1 MHLAPPSGNPSWVL
15 VLRGLS
21 ETTGEDASD
30 GGAHPRQR
38 ASRAQYCEICA
49 FVCIHSCVC
58 VCVCMYIC
66 VHMYTI
72 YTCMQRILV
81 KSACLLCWAQ
91 HNRHADFT
99 SMHRFRTAVRNLCIC
114 VYSFVYVYV
123 CVCEYIYTHV
133 YIIYIYTCMQHIL
146 VKSACLS
153 CLAVRNLCV
162 CVCYPCMC
170 VRVFIFIYTSYYI
183 CTNVKIEYI

>member
-1 MHLAPPSGNPSWVL
+1 VHLAPPSGNPSWVL

-30 GGAHPRQR
+30 SGARPRQR
-38 ASRAQYCEICA
+38 ASRAQRCEICA
-49 FVCIHSCVC
+49 FVCINSCMC
-58 VCVCMYIC
+58 VCVCMYIY
-66 VHMYTI
+66 VHMYTL

-81 KSACLLCWAQ
+81 KSAYLSC
-91 HNRHADFT
+91 
-99 SMHRFRTAVRNLCIC
+99 SAVRNLCAC

-170 VRVFIFIYTSYYI
+170 VCVFIFIYTSYYI